1 MNSVAKKV
9 FPEAMQRLFDRVY
22 VCRKCAHKIKA
33 DYAKVRAGKVKCRHC
48 GSRALRPKRR
58 EKKA

>member
-1 MNSVAKKV
+1 V
-9 FPEAMQRLFDRVY
+9 FPEAMDRLYNRVY
-22 VCRKCAHKIKA
+22 VCRKCKHKIRA

-48 GSRALRPKRR
+48 GSKALRPKRK